1 MFFFSFSFFFV
12 GSFDCWVFL
21 VPFSYSLT
29 IFLVQKL
36 KTKHQQI
43 QKKKKEKKTIK

>member
-1 MFFFSFSFFFV
+1 MALHNVFFFFFFSV

-29 IFLVQKL
+29 IFLVQKV
-36 KTKHQQI
+36 KTPT
-43 QKKKKEKKTIK
+43 KKKEKKDE